1 MKKETIDSKQVI
13 AKIITMNCVSLFNPP
28 TASFRLAWLTA
39 VALLTLGF
47 SSGLYGQPSGS
58 GKLSL
63 RDLTTQE
70 VVSHETDGKV
80 VRFALSSSPL
90 SVSLQGMNDENGRWK
105 SLLVVPNLRAK
116 LNSILIPKG
125 WENSDLRVVA
135 NHRLS
140 NFKRETIRSTVNA
153 TEHVVTFSHRRN
165 SRFYSIE
172 ARPDR
177 KATWK
182 RVSTIAANPS
192 IAGYRVPLPSSIAA
206 SSVVRVVAVQGASLM
221 PPELASSLPTAMRG
235 GPSRFAEDI
244 KVASSPVFSNNA
256 MTQQTPGD
264 ANPGVTT
271 NAPQESDIWKIRGQT
286 IYFFNRLRGLQ
297 VIDTSNPANPQ
308 ISELEIAAVGEEM
321 YLLGDDA
328 SHADR
333 ALLISGLAWT
343 PSVPETTRI
352 HNISLVSGQLS
363 EAGSIDL
370 PGSYVESR
378 MIGNFLHVVTTQW
391 SSASGAWQPRT
402 HLTTVDFSNGSLTSS
417 AQQIVDLSASQV
429 GATAKYLWLAAEIS
443 GYSGNHQLLAFPIA
457 ADGSLGN
464 PKQTLVGGRI
474 QDKFKVGDT
483 ADGLAVVVQ
492 NWQRWEQVTSL
503 ETYTDNGTEISASGS
518 VELIR
523 GESLYA
529 TRFDEDR
536 CYVVTFRQTDPLW
549 IVDLAVPAT
558 PTIRGHLE
566 VPGWSTYIQPLGDVL
581 IAVGRDGGK
590 TQVSMFDVSNPDQ
603 PTLAKR
609 IDVGTSWSWS
619 EADWT
624 EKAIKILP
632 DSGLILIPVVE
643 YANGSSTQRVSLV
656 DFDVAAKTLT
666 KRGDIEHDFS
676 PRRAA
681 LLADDIIA
689 SVSNRQLLLVD
700 ASNRDAP
707 VVVTDR
713 VLAFGVDRVVT
724 HQGVALMFENGDS
737 SWASLNRSTV
747 LRSSAINDIKTI
759 LSEIEL
765 PCSSVSAAAVYGDRL
780 VVVEDSDSRI
790 YQPFARSATPSNST
804 ANISVWSLEN
814 PSQPVLI
821 GRTPLPFASGSSAQ
835 ILALSDGKIAI
846 ASRSSGWHYWL
857 RPLPVWEPVANFTA
871 TMVSASRSIMP
882 PMMGLGGQ
890 GLRIAVAQIAT
901 DTPSVLSSW
910 NLEGDS
916 YSGISDVFTNGDLL
930 AFSFEQAEAMEVKN
944 SENYYMGGWTPSS
957 VRSWLQ
963 ILDLADLTAPMPW
976 APVQIPGS
984 LVSLS
989 EWTRS
994 GATVFTR
1001 SEDRIAALGFNGETA
1016 PVVAEVNAGFAHVMI
1031 GSALFTASEQGVARR
1046 EFSSINGGWDPAT
1059 FWPLNLPSA
1068 IHSLIDLDGRLAA
1081 ISHNQ
1086 AWILGAD
1093 QSFVGY
1099 DILGSANFRAAARSG
1114 DTWIAP
1120 AGEYGPLL
1128 LEP

>member
-1 MKKETIDSKQVI
+1 MKSISRARHST
-13 AKIITMNCVSLFNPP
+13 
-28 TASFRLAWLTA
+28 SFLLLAWIMAA
-39 VALLTLGF
+39 VVLPLGF
-47 SSGLYGQPSGS
+47 SSGLRAQSTGS
-58 GKLSL
+58 GMLFN
-63 RDLTTQE
+63 RNLTTQE
-70 VVSHETDGKV
+70 IVPHETDGKV

-90 SVSLQGMNDENGRWK
+90 SVTLQGMNDENGRWQ
-105 SLLVVPNLRAK
+105 SLMVVPRVRAK
-116 LNSILIPKG
+116 LNRISIPKG

-135 NHRLS
+135 HYRLS
-140 NFKRETIRSTVNA
+140 NSKRETIGSSVNA
-153 TEHVVTFSHRRN
+153 TERVVTFSLRRN

-177 KATWK
+177 KAAWT
-182 RVSTIAANPS
+182 RVSTIAADPS
-192 IAGYRVPLPSSIAA
+192 VTRYRVPLPSSIAA
-206 SSVVRVVAVQGASLM
+206 GSEVRVVAVREAS
-221 PPELASSLPTAMRG
+221 PVPTALASSLPTAMRG
-235 GPSRFAEDI
+235 GPSRFAAAI
-244 KVASSPVFSNNA
+244 KVSSSRVLSNDVV
-256 MTQQTPGD
+256 TPQTPGG

-271 NAPQESDIWKIRGQT
+271 NTPQESDIWKIRGNT

-321 YLLGDDA
+321 YLLGGDA
-328 SHADR
+328 SQADR
-333 ALLISGLAWT
+333 ALLISGLPWT
-343 PSVPETTRI
+343 PSAPESTRI
-352 HNISLVSGQLS
+352 HHISLMAGQLS
-363 EAGSIDL
+363 EAGSLDL

-378 MIGNFLHVVTTQW
+378 MIGSFLHVVTTQW
-391 SSASGAWQPRT
+391 SSSSGAWQPRT
-402 HLTTVDFSNGSLTSS
+402 YLTTVDFSSGSLVSS
-417 AQQIVDLSASQV
+417 AEQIVDYSASQV
-429 GATAKYLWLAAEIS
+429 GATGKYLWLAAETS
-443 GYSGNHQLLAFPIA
+443 GHSGNHQLLAFPIA
-457 ADGSLGN
+457 ADGSLGT

-483 ADGLAVVVQ
+483 LDGLAVVVQ
-492 NWQRWEQVTSL
+492 NWERWEQVTSV
-503 ETYTDNGTEISASGS
+503 ETYADNGTELSASGS

-523 GESLYA
+523 GEFLYA

-603 PTLAKR
+603 PTLAQR

-624 EKAIKILP
+624 EKAVKILP

-643 YANGSSTQRVSLV
+643 YADGGATQRVSLV

-666 KRGDIEHDFS
+666 PRGAIEHDFS

-700 ASNRDAP
+700 ASNRDVP

-724 HQGVALMFENGDS
+724 HEGVALMFENGDG
-737 SWASLNRSTV
+737 SWASVNRNTV
-747 LRSSAINDIKTI
+747 LRSAAMNDLKTI

-780 VVVEDSDSRI
+780 VVVEESNSWI
-790 YQPFARSATPSNST
+790 YRPFARSGVPSDSN
-804 ANISVWSLEN
+804 AVLSVWSLEN
-814 PSQPVLI
+814 PAQPVLI
-821 GRTPLPFASGSSAQ
+821 GRISLPFASGSSAQ
-835 ILALSDGKIAI
+835 ILGLSDGMIAI
-846 ASRSSGWHYWL
+846 ASRSSGWYHWL
-857 RPLPVWEPVANFTA
+857 RPLPFLVTPMVDSTSPL
-871 TMVSASRSIMP
+871 VSARLSDMP
-882 PMMGLGGQ
+882 PMMGMGGQ
-890 GLRIAVAQIAT
+890 GLRIAVAQIAS
-901 DTPSVLSSW
+901 DTPTVLGSW

-916 YSGISDVFTNGDLL
+916 YSGISDVFANGDLL
-930 AFSFEQAEAMEVKN
+930 AFSFERSEAMEAN
-944 SENYYMGGWTPSS
+944 TSERYYVDGWMSSS

-963 ILDLADLTAPMPW
+963 ILDLADPTAPMPW
-976 APVQIPGS
+976 APVQVPGS

-1001 SEDRIAALGFNGETA
+1001 SGDRIAALGFNGETA
-1016 PVVAEVNAGFAHVMI
+1016 PVVAEVKAGFAHVMI
-1031 GSALFTASEQGVARR
+1031 GSVLFAASDQGIARR
-1046 EFSSINGGWDPAT
+1046 EFSSMNGSWDPAT
-1059 FWPLNLPSA
+1059 FWPLDQASS
-1068 IHSLIDLDGRLAA
+1068 IHSLMQLDGALAA

-1099 DILGSANFRAAARSG
+1099 DILSSAHFDAAARSG
-1114 DTWIAP
+1114 DTWVVP

-1128 LEP
+1128 LKP

>member
-1 MKKETIDSKQVI
+1 MKLFS
-13 AKIITMNCVSLFNPP
+13 VSSPF
-28 TASFRLAWLTA
+28 TASFQLAWLTA

-47 SSGLYGQPSGS
+47 SSGLYAQSIGS
-58 GKLSL
+58 GKLSS
-63 RDLTTQE
+63 RNLTTQE
-70 VVSHETDGKV
+70 IVPHETDGKF

-90 SVSLQGMNDENGRWK
+90 SVALQGMNAENGRWK
-105 SLLVVPNLRAK
+105 NLLVVSRIRGK
-116 LNSILIPKG
+116 LNRFSIPKG
-125 WENSDLRVVA
+125 WENADLRVVA
-135 NHRLS
+135 NHRSS
-140 NFKRETIRSTVNA
+140 NFKRETIGSTVNA
-153 TEHVVTFSHRRN
+153 TERVVTFSLRRN

-177 KATWK
+177 KAAWT

-192 IAGYRVPLPSSIAA
+192 VARYRVPLPSSIAA
-206 SSVVRVVAVQGASLM
+206 GSQVRVVAVREASPM
-221 PPELASSLPTAMRG
+221 PTGLASSLPTAMRG
-235 GPSRFAEDI
+235 GPSRFSADI
-244 KVASSPVFSNNA
+244 KVASSRVSNNDA
-256 MTQQTPGD
+256 LTPQAPVG
-264 ANPGVTT
+264 ANPGGGT
-271 NAPQESDIWKIRGQT
+271 NAPQESDIWKIRGNT

-321 YLLGDDA
+321 YLLGGNA
-328 SHADR
+328 SQADR
-333 ALLISGLAWT
+333 SLLITGLPWT
-343 PSVPETTRI
+343 PSAPESTRI
-352 HNISLVSGQLS
+352 HNISLNGGQLS
-363 EAGSIDL
+363 EVGPLDL

-391 SSASGAWQPRT
+391 SSASGVWQPRT
-402 HLTTVDFSNGSLTSS
+402 YLTTVDFSSGSLATS
-417 AQQIVDLSASQV
+417 AQQIVDHSASQV
-429 GATAKYLWLAAEIS
+429 GATAKYLWLAAETS
-443 GYSGNHQLLAFPIA
+443 GHSGNHQLLAFPIA

-464 PKQTLVGGRI
+464 LKQTLVGGRI

-483 ADGLAVVVQ
+483 SDGLAVVVQ
-492 NWQRWEQVTSL
+492 SWQRWEQVTSV
-503 ETYTDNGTEISASGS
+503 ETYTDHGTEMSASGS

-536 CYVVTFRQTDPLW
+536 CYVVTFRETDPLW
-549 IVDLAVPAT
+549 IVDLAAPAT

-603 PTLAKR
+603 PTLAQR

-624 EKAIKILP
+624 EKAVKILP

-643 YANGSSTQRVSLV
+643 YANGSTTQRVSLV
-656 DFDVAAKTLT
+656 DFDVAARTLT
-666 KRGDIEHDFS
+666 MRGAIEHDFS

-700 ASNRDAP
+700 ASNRDVP

-747 LRSSAINDIKTI
+747 LRAAAMNDLKTI

-780 VVVEDSDSRI
+780 VVVEESDSRI
-790 YQPFARSATPSNST
+790 YRPFARSDAPSDSS
-804 ANISVWSLEN
+804 ADLSVWSLKN

-821 GRTPLPFASGSSAQ
+821 GRTSLPFASGSSAQ
-835 ILALSDGKIAI
+835 ILALPEGKIAI
-846 ASRSSGWHYWL
+846 ASRSSGWHYWMK
-857 RPLPVWEPVANFTA
+857 PLPVVQPLAGVTA
-871 TMVSASRSIMP
+871 TVVSARLSIMP
-882 PMMGLGGQ
+882 PLMGLGGQ

-916 YSGISDVFTNGDLL
+916 YSSISEVFTNGDLL
-930 AFSFEQAEAMEVKN
+930 AFSYEQAEAMQGKT
-944 SENYYMGGWTPSS
+944 SERYYVDGWTPSS

-963 ILDLADLTAPMPW
+963 ILDLADPKAPMPW

-1001 SEDRIAALGFNGETA
+1001 SGDRIAALGFNGETA
-1016 PVVAEVNAGFAHVMI
+1016 PVVAEVKAGFAHAMI
-1031 GSALFTASEQGVARR
+1031 GSVLFTASEQGIARR
-1046 EFSSINGGWDPAT
+1046 EFSSMNGSWDPAT
-1059 FWPLNLPSA
+1059 FWPLNLSSA
-1068 IHSLIDLDGRLAA
+1068 IHSLIDLDGGLAA

-1099 DILGSANFRAAARSG
+1099 DILSSANFHAAARSG